1 MIEILLSGGPA
12 GGALFKTDAFP
23 WPPPEEI
30 RVVTGGKKGPELLD
44 LEGDE
49 ARPGEQLHLYKRDGY
64 GHACRPCRMLA
75 WYALERSAPKPEPT
89 LFEAGIR
96 AVE

>member
-1 MIEILLSGGPA
+1 MVEIVLTGGPA
-12 GGALFKTDAFP
+12 GGALFKTEAFG

-30 RVVTGGKKGPELLD
+30 RVVTGGTNGPELLD
-44 LEGDE
+44 LPEDE
-49 ARPGEQLHLYKRDGY
+49 VRPGEQLHLYRRGGY
-64 GHACRPCRMLA
+64 GHVCRPCRPLA

-96 AVE
+96 AMR